1 MKLKKSKLQ
10 GVVSAPPSKSY
21 TQRAIICSSLADG
34 RSRVINYLDCDDTR
48 ETIRACSAYGVTI
61 EERGNTLEITGTT
74 KRRAPLE
81 PIELN
86 GSATCYRFMLPIALL
101 AKGKTIIRG
110 SGRLEKRPI
119 GELIS
124 ALNEVDGRCE
134 LRNGQIEVAGR
145 GYLDGGKIRICG
157 DISSQYISGLLLA
170 YPLAKNDT
178 EITVTTELESKP
190 YVELTL
196 DVLNAFG
203 ITVNHSEDL
212 RHFSIP
218 GNQHYKP
225 RDYEIEGDFSSAAF
239 LLAGGAISGDIEV
252 KNLNMNSK
260 QGDREI
266 LNILEQMGAKV
277 ERMQDSVR
285 VKVSDLRGIEIDARD
300 IPDLV
305 PICAVLGCFADGET
319 RIANANR
326 LRIKESDRLR
336 AITQE
341 LRKMGADIRES
352 GGGLIINGRC
362 KLKGAV
368 LDPHDDHRIAMSCA
382 IAALSAE
389 GETVIEN
396 PECVRKSYPNFFE
409 DLEKLGAS
417 IDWGEEG

>member
-1 MKLKKSKLQ
+1 
-10 GVVSAPPSKSY
+10 
-21 TQRAIICSSLADG
+21 
-34 RSRVINYLDCDDTR
+34 
-48 ETIRACSAYGVTI
+48 
-61 EERGNTLEITGTT
+61 
-74 KRRAPLE
+74 
-81 PIELN
+81 
-86 GSATCYRFMLPIALL
+86 
-101 AKGKTIIRG
+101 
-110 SGRLEKRPI
+110 
-119 GELIS
+119 
-124 ALNEVDGRCE
+124 
-134 LRNGQIEVAGR
+134 
-145 GYLDGGKIRICG
+145 
-157 DISSQYISGLLLA
+157 
-170 YPLAKNDT
+170 
-178 EITVTTELESKP
+178 
-190 YVELTL
+190 
-196 DVLNAFG
+196 
-203 ITVNHSEDL
+203 
-212 RHFSIP
+212 
-218 GNQHYKP
+218 
-225 RDYEIEGDFSSAAF
+225 
-239 LLAGGAISGDIEV
+239 
-252 KNLNMNSK
+252 
-260 QGDREI
+260 
-266 LNILEQMGAKV
+266 AKV